1 MGLHKTKI
9 FCTAKEIIKKVKG
22 HPTEWENIFADTF
35 DKRLIFKLYKELTKL
50 NTKKPPKQPNLK
62 MGKEP

>member
-22 HPTEWENIFADTF
+22 HPTEWENIFTDTSV
-35 DKRLIFKLYKELTKL
+35 KGLISKIYKELTKL
-50 NTKKPPKQPNLK
+50 NTKKSNKPIKK
-62 MGKEP
+62 WAKDE